1 MSTVLRSVLILLLV
15 LLPLRGW
22 AQVSMAATAC
32 DGPVA
37 IAPAAHS
44 ADHDAMQAMEHCAT
58 ETGSACTDH
67 AHAHC
72 VICQL
77 AVGQPATFVLR
88 LTQAAPFSC
97 PWDSGQVGYIY
108 VTFERARQEHGWKV
122 MTKARRAKLIECLQD
137 EVKAYDDYLTGQV
150 YGYVLTNDNG
160 DTIDSLWGIYDV
172 EYARVAARNAAA
184 HYAKEQ

>member
-37 IAPAAHS
+37 TTHAAHS

-58 ETGSACTDH
+58 ETGSACPDH

-88 LTQAAPFSC
+88 LTQAAPHSC
-97 PWDSGQVGYIY
+97 PLATD
-108 VTFERARQEHGWKV
+108 RAWHN
-122 MTKARRAKLIECLQD
+122 ADPRRLQRPPR
-137 EVKAYDDYLTGQV
+137 A
-150 YGYVLTNDNG
+150 
-160 DTIDSLWGIYDV
+160 
-172 EYARVAARNAAA
+172 
-184 HYAKEQ
+184 